1 MADSVDRVFVH
12 ALNTVKK
19 IPRTGSARPP
29 PADRLRLY
37 GLYKQA
43 MEGDVDGVMDRPGG
57 GGYTKDED
65 TIREQEK
72 WDAWDAQKGVSRTEA
87 KRRYIEA
94 LIETMHRYASTTS
107 DSRELVAEL
116 EFVWDQIKH
125 NSASSSNSSP
135 PRGGSGRRFTA
146 PMSGSEGPMKVLSPM
161 SQDDEADREHVRRL
175 VEGEDGSDEEV
186 QDADKAKGTPWRT
199 KVESTLVKMTAEV
212 AALREQIA
220 SGREWRDKKQR
231 TIGAWLGWL
240 LFAALK
246 QVAFDAH
253 PRGLTLGE
261 QLSRRRPVPHPRQI
275 IYDACLHD
283 LPARKE
289 VAATPQRRAAIAA
302 EVRRDGAPRVASL
315 GELLR
320 SA

>member
-135 PRGGSGRRFTA
+135 PHGSSGRRFTA
-146 PMSGSEGPMKVLSPM
+146 PVSGSDGPMKVLSPM
-161 SQDDEADREHVRRL
+161 SQDDEADREHVQRL
-175 VEGEDGSDEEV
+175 VEGEDESDDEF
-186 QDADKAKGTPWRT
+186 QDAVQSKKGTPWKS
-199 KVESTLVKMTAEV
+199 KVESTLVKMTTEV

-220 SGREWRDKKQR
+220 SGREWRDKR
-231 TIGAWLGWL
+231 RRSIGAWLGWL

-246 QVAFDAH
+246 QVAFDAFFLMLVLIWMRKKKDRRLEDLVREFLRQGRAYIRQFLP
-253 PRGLTLGE
+253 PR
-261 QLSRRRPVPHPRQI
+261 
-275 IYDACLHD
+275 
-283 LPARKE
+283 
-289 VAATPQRRAAIAA
+289 
-302 EVRRDGAPRVASL
+302 
-315 GELLR
+315 
-320 SA
+320 